1 MPVIEVRGLTKR
13 FGPMLAVDQMSFD
26 VEPGTVVGFLGSNGA
41 GKTTTLRMLLG
52 MVRPDAG
59 TATINGRA
67 YPDLQEPLHQV
78 GAVLEASSFHPGRTA
93 RNHLRIQAM
102 AGQADPSRI
111 DDVLDLVELTGV
123 AGRRIGG
130 FSLGMR
136 QRLGLATALL
146 TDPDLLILDE
156 PASGLDPEGVRW
168 LRDLLRGLAAEG
180 ATVLVSSHILAEVAQ
195 TVDSVVIRLIRVEL
209 LKLRT
214 TRLTYGLL
222 ATAAA
227 LTAVFAVIEAARA
240 GSGHGVGSLS
250 TASGLDA
257 VITAGI
263 WALVLATVMGVTVSS
278 GEFRHAT
285 ATLTYLA
292 APQRGRVLT
301 AKAVAGACAG
311 AVFGLAGYV
320 IALAVGLSFVA
331 ARGYHV
337 AIGDATLARYALGH
351 IVGTALLAA
360 IGVGVG
366 SLIRSQLA
374 GVIGVFAWTIVIE
387 SILGG
392 LFTSIRPY
400 LPYTA
405 ASTLSGTPLGG
416 SAFGPAH
423 GLAGGAPLPF
433 AAATALLAGLAIVF
447 CAVAARTTVVRDVT

>member
-1 MPVIEVRGLTKR
+1 M
-13 FGPMLAVDQMSFD
+13 
-26 VEPGTVVGFLGSNGA
+26 
-41 GKTTTLRMLLG
+41 
-52 MVRPDAG
+52 
-59 TATINGRA
+59 
-67 YPDLQEPLHQV
+67 
-78 GAVLEASSFHPGRTA
+78 
-93 RNHLRIQAM
+93 
-102 AGQADPSRI
+102 
-111 DDVLDLVELTGV
+111 
-123 AGRRIGG
+123 
-130 FSLGMR
+130 
-136 QRLGLATALL
+136 
-146 TDPDLLILDE
+146 
-156 PASGLDPEGVRW
+156 
-168 LRDLLRGLAAEG
+168 
-180 ATVLVSSHILAEVAQ
+180 
-195 TVDSVVIRLIRVEL
+195 IRLIGVEL

-227 LTAVFAVIEAARA
+227 LTGVFAVIEAARA
-240 GSGHGVGSLS
+240 GSGGGPAPLS
-250 TASGLDA
+250 TASGLND

-278 GEFRHAT
+278 GEFRHGT

-292 APQRGRVLT
+292 TPHRGRVLT

-320 IALAVGLSFVA
+320 MALGVGLSFVA
-331 ARGYHV
+331 ARGYPV
-337 AIGDATLARYALGH
+337 AIGDATLARYAIGH
-351 IVGTALLAA
+351 VVGTALLAA

-405 ASTLSGTPLGG
+405 ASTLSGTSPGG
-416 SAFGPAH
+416 SAFGAAH
-423 GLAGGAPLPF
+423 DLAGPSPLPF

-447 CAVAARTTVVRDVT
+447 CAVAARTTVTRDIT

>member
-1 MPVIEVRGLTKR
+1 M
-13 FGPMLAVDQMSFD
+13 
-26 VEPGTVVGFLGSNGA
+26 
-41 GKTTTLRMLLG
+41 
-52 MVRPDAG
+52 
-59 TATINGRA
+59 
-67 YPDLQEPLHQV
+67 
-78 GAVLEASSFHPGRTA
+78 
-93 RNHLRIQAM
+93 
-102 AGQADPSRI
+102 
-111 DDVLDLVELTGV
+111 
-123 AGRRIGG
+123 
-130 FSLGMR
+130 
-136 QRLGLATALL
+136 
-146 TDPDLLILDE
+146 
-156 PASGLDPEGVRW
+156 
-168 LRDLLRGLAAEG
+168 
-180 ATVLVSSHILAEVAQ
+180 
-195 TVDSVVIRLIRVEL
+195 IRLIRVEL

-222 ATAAA
+222 ATAVG
-227 LTAVFAVIEAARA
+227 LTATFAVIEAARA
-240 GSGHGVGSLS
+240 GSGHGIGPLS
-250 TASGLDA
+250 TASGLNA
-257 VITAGI
+257 VISAGL

-285 ATLTYLA
+285 ATQTYLA
-292 APQRGRVLT
+292 TPRRGRVLT
-301 AKAVAGACAG
+301 AKAVAGGCAG

-320 IALAVGLSFVA
+320 VALSVGLVFVA

-337 AIGDATLARYALGH
+337 PIGHATLARYALGH
-351 IVGTALLAA
+351 VVGTALLAA

-392 LFTSIRPY
+392 LFTSLRPY

-423 GLAGGAPLPF
+423 DLAGGVPLPF

>member
-1 MPVIEVRGLTKR
+1 M
-13 FGPMLAVDQMSFD
+13 
-26 VEPGTVVGFLGSNGA
+26 
-41 GKTTTLRMLLG
+41 
-52 MVRPDAG
+52 
-59 TATINGRA
+59 
-67 YPDLQEPLHQV
+67 
-78 GAVLEASSFHPGRTA
+78 
-93 RNHLRIQAM
+93 
-102 AGQADPSRI
+102 
-111 DDVLDLVELTGV
+111 
-123 AGRRIGG
+123 
-130 FSLGMR
+130 
-136 QRLGLATALL
+136 
-146 TDPDLLILDE
+146 
-156 PASGLDPEGVRW
+156 
-168 LRDLLRGLAAEG
+168 
-180 ATVLVSSHILAEVAQ
+180 
-195 TVDSVVIRLIRVEL
+195 IRLIGVEL

-227 LTAVFAVIEAARA
+227 LTGVFAVIEAARA
-240 GSGHGVGSLS
+240 GSGGGPAPLS
-250 TASGLDA
+250 TASGLND

-278 GEFRHAT
+278 GEFRHGT

-292 APQRGRVLT
+292 TPHRGRVLT

-320 IALAVGLSFVA
+320 MALGVGLSFVA
-331 ARGYHV
+331 ARGYPV
-337 AIGDATLARYALGH
+337 AIGDATLARYAIGH
-351 IVGTALLAA
+351 VVGTALLAA

-405 ASTLSGTPLGG
+405 ASTLSGTSPGG
-416 SAFGPAH
+416 SAFGAAH
-423 GLAGGAPLPF
+423 DLAGPSPLPF

-447 CAVAARTTVVRDVT
+447 CAVAARTTVARDVS